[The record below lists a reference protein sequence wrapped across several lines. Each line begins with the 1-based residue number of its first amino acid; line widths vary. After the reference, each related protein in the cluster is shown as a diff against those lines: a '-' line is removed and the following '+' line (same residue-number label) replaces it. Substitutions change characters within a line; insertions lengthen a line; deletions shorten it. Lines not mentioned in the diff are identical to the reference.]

1 MGKVLHAS
9 GSGYFPSCIEQ
20 GIGLWSLEKAMDV
33 FWRIRSWELN
43 TSITYSVPIDG
54 VPTQFTVSP
63 PSPYQ
68 FTYRYNSGP
77 FFFSGPPLTTEE
89 ELVCGSEVSLILG
102 MEPDAIQPFYYGFLE
117 LISPQ
122 KSGSLYSPGFNLFF
136 EFEADVLGFQTFL
149 FSNSANGQ
157 SGGQKSFSIY
167 GSEPISVLFQEFQE
181 DFTFVDATFSLE
193 PTEWWSYGGT
203 YDTSTGARL

>member
-9 GSGYFPSCIEQ
+9 GSGYFPSCIQQ

-63 PSPYQ
+63 QSPYQ
-68 FTYRYNSGP
+68 FTYRYNSDP
-77 FFFSGPPLTTEE
+77 FSFGGPPLTSEE
-89 ELVCGSEVSLILG
+89 ELVCGSEVSLIVG
-102 MEPDAIQPFYYGFLE
+102 MEQYTINEPYGYLE

-136 EFEADVLGFQTFL
+136 EFEADVLGIETFL
-149 FSNSANGQ
+149 FTNGANGQ
-157 SGGQKSFSIY
+157 PGGQKSFSIY
-167 GSEPISVLFQEFQE
+167 ESTPISVFFQEFQE

-193 PTEWWSYGGT
+193 PTEWWSYGGM
-203 YDTSTGARL
+203 YNTSTGARL